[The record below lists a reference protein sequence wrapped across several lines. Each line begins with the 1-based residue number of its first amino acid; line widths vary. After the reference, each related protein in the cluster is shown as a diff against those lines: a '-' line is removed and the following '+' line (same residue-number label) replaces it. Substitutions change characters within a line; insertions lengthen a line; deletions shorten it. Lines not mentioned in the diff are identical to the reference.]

1 MFPSHGREKRALQE
15 SELRQ
20 DFIPKSDNE
29 QVKKSEMQVC
39 R

>member
-1 MFPSHGREKRALQE
+1 MFPSHGREKRVLQD

-20 DFIPKSDNE
+20 DFIPKSDKE
-29 QVKKSEMQVC
+29 QVKKSEMHLC